1 MKPHLIIKENKGRGH
16 RSGMNKIKKDVLKYS
31 LKKEYYTLPTEVK
44 LLTINFV
51 DPEDQT
57 DPENH
62 MSYFDILNKMGITHL
77 ISSRIQMDN

>member
-1 MKPHLIIKENKGRGH
+1 M
-16 RSGMNKIKKDVLKYS
+16 
-31 LKKEYYTLPTEVK
+31 K

-57 DPENH
+57 DLEDH
-62 MSYFDILNKMGITHL
+62 MSYFDILNKIDVTHL

>member
-1 MKPHLIIKENKGRGH
+1 
-16 RSGMNKIKKDVLKYS
+16 MNKIKKDVLKYS

-51 DPEDQT
+51 DLEDQT
-57 DPENH
+57 NLKDH